1 MAMRPWRNVPLPRL
15 SVASIIAFVGWC
27 GFAAYLLVQARAGP
41 ALIWADSKDYAKVAS
56 RSLTSGGF
64 WVGQRPPLTPL
75 VIKMFGSSTGY
86 LTAQAVVA
94 ALAWGVLAWTVGRLV
109 APGWPR
115 IVATW
120 TILAFASTLP
130 ITLWDRSVLS
140 ESLALSLLALV
151 AAGLIWTS
159 RSPTWPRI
167 AATSVA
173 CLVFAATRDAQEWTV
188 AFLGLAMA
196 AFALLRLRQSRA
208 GALRAAVL
216 AACLLV
222 VVGVTEWG
230 TLASYRTTQN
240 VADVFYV
247 RVFPYP
253 GRVAWFAAHGMPDQP
268 RIDALARRT
277 TAQAQTAPV
286 VSYPVDDPAFAPLQH
301 WLATDASDTYL
312 LWLTSHPLYVIT
324 EPLQRPERAY
334 NFAQGDLTYY
344 AAVSG
349 RMASPLTV
357 VFWPPLL
364 GLIFL
369 AVFAATLGFPK
380 EVRRGRPWQMMV
392 AFTVIGVGSMLVA
405 WHGDGQEVTRHTIE
419 GLAEVRLGIWILL
432 VIGLFGLD
440 QGQPDVVVAN
450 PDVAEKG
457 SESDTAPA
465 AGVRLAHDGRRH
477 SSAHRPWRSFPVS
490 KKRSR

>member
-1 MAMRPWRNVPLPRL
+1 MAMRPWRNVPVPRL
-15 SVASIIAFVGWC
+15 SGASLIAFVGWC

-41 ALIWADSKDYAKVAS
+41 ALIWVDSKDYVKVAS
-56 RSLTSGGF
+56 RSLSSRGL

-75 VIKMFGSSTGY
+75 IIKMFGSSTGY

-94 ALAWGVLAWTVGRLV
+94 ALAWGTLAWTVGRLV

-115 IVATW
+115 IVASW

-130 ITLWDRSVLS
+130 ISMWDRSVLS
-140 ESLALSLLALV
+140 ESLSLSLLALM

-159 RSPTWPRI
+159 RAPTWPRI
-167 AATSVA
+167 AATTVA
-173 CLVFAATRDAQEWTV
+173 CLGFAATRDAQEWTV

-196 AFALLRLRQSRA
+196 AFALLRLRRSRA

-216 AACLLV
+216 AVCLLV

-230 TLASYRTTQN
+230 TLASHRTTQN
-240 VADVFYV
+240 AADVFYV

-253 GRVAWFAAHGMPDQP
+253 ARVAWFAAHGMPDQQ

-277 TAQAQTAPV
+277 RVPAQVAPV
-286 VSYPVDDPAFAPLQH
+286 VSYPVDDPAFAPLRH
-301 WLATDASDTYL
+301 WLATEASDTYL
-312 LWLTSHPLYVIT
+312 LWLTTHPQYVIT

-334 NFAQGDLTYY
+334 NFAQGDLTFY

-364 GLIFL
+364 GLVFL
-369 AVFAATLGFPK
+369 VIMAATLGFPK
-380 EVRRGRPWQMMV
+380 QVRRGRPWQMMA

-419 GLAEVRLGIWILL
+419 GLAQVRLGIWILL
-432 VIGLFGLD
+432 VIGLLGLD
-440 QGQPDVVVAN
+440 ERQPDPEAT
-450 PDVAEKG
+450 DADITEAVAEPV
-457 SESDTAPA
+457 SEPAAAPP
-465 AGVRLAHDGRRH
+465 AGVR
-477 SSAHRPWRSFPVS
+477 S
-490 KKRSR
+490 